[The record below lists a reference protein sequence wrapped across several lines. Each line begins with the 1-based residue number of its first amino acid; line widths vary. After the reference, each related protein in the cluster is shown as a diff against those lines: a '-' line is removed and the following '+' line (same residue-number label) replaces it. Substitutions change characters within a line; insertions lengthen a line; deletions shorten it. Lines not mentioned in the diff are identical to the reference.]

1 VPSALV
7 KRFLGAQAEQPYLG
21 LTLQP
26 VKAAYPGIAVAWVV
40 TQIVPGGP
48 AAQAGLVVGD
58 RILGINGRL
67 FHQPSDLTDWLD
79 CLIPGQTLTLQMSQS
94 EQLVICTLTVGQLSV
109 QEQAA

>member
-1 VPSALV
+1 M
-7 KRFLGAQAEQPYLG
+7 
-21 LTLQP
+21 TLQP
-26 VKAAYPGIAVAWVV
+26 VNASYPGIVAAWVV

-79 CLIPGQTLTLQMSQS
+79 CLIPGQTLTLQVSQR